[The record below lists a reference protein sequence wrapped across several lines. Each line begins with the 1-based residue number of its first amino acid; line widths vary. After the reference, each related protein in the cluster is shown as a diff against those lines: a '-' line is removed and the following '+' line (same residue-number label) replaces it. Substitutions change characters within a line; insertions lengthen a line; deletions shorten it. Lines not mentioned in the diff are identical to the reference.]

1 MMPVCM
7 HQRHTQQYPSY
18 ISDLMPASAAS
29 LFARLA
35 DGRVHSGA
43 QLADALG
50 ISRQAVWKQTGA
62 LREMGLDIKARAGR
76 GYQLARPVER
86 LDESLV
92 NRLVKSAAVSAT
104 VVGAVNSTNQSLLEA
119 RAGHGR
125 ALLAETQLAGR
136 GRRGRSWVSP
146 PGSGLY
152 VSLAWE
158 FDCGLTRLAP
168 LSLVVGLA
176 AAQCLRPLSGAPA
189 SVKWPNDL
197 FIGQAKF
204 GGCLVEISGAAEG
217 PCRAVVGIGINLFS
231 NRAMGSVEQA
241 WTTLEDHGNNPGRNR
256 LAAALLD
263 GLASALE
270 QFEADGFAPFH
281 AEWDQYDAL
290 AGLPV
295 RVIAGQKVTLRGT
308 AAGIDKHGQLL
319 VRCDGQIKTVAGGEV
334 SVRVD

>member
-1 MMPVCM
+1 
-7 HQRHTQQYPSY
+7 
-18 ISDLMPASAAS
+18 MPASAAS

-62 LREMGLDIKARAGR
+62 LREMGLDIQARAGR
-76 GYQLARPVER
+76 GYQLTRPVER
-86 LDESLV
+86 LDEDLV
-92 NRLVKSAAVSAT
+92 NRLVKSPAVNAT
-104 VVGAVNSTNQSLLEA
+104 VVGAVNSTNQSLLET
-119 RAGHGR
+119 RAAHGR

-136 GRRGRSWVSP
+136 GRRGRGWVSP

-231 NRAMGSVEQA
+231 NRAMRSVEQA

-295 RVIAGQKVTLRGT
+295 RVIVGQKVTLRGT

-319 VRCDGQIKTVAGGEV
+319 VRCDDRIKTVAGGEV

>member
-1 MMPVCM
+1 M
-7 HQRHTQQYPSY
+7 QNRTE
-18 ISDLMPASAAS
+18 IRDLMPASAAS